1 MEVAACAVSRGFFA
15 CGTMVADGELAA
27 VDGPLPKLVV
37 FDLDYTLWPVRAV
50 R

>member
-1 MEVAACAVSRGFFA
+1 
-15 CGTMVADGELAA
+15 MVADGELAA

-50 R
+50 RQRCCSPAAVGGYPR